1 MMVLNVAFIQH
12 GAMDILQLL
21 QHVFPS
27 KYECLQ
33 IDGSYDKFQTRR
45 TRI

>member
-1 MMVLNVAFIQH
+1 MMVIKC
-12 GAMDILQLL
+12 AMDILQLL

-27 KYECLQ
+27 KYGCLQ